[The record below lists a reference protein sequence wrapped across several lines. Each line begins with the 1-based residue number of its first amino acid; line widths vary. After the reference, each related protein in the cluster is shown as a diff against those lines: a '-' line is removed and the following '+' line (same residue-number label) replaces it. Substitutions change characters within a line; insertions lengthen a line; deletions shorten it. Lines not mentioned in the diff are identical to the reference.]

1 MFAQRPCGDETT
13 HLQAE
18 HHEGEA
24 REEVQTAAVE
34 GAGVRPILRE
44 AEAAA
49 AAHPEAAQVLGVQPH
64 LEVAAVAAQH

>member
-1 MFAQRPCGDETT
+1 M
-13 HLQAE
+13 
-18 HHEGEA
+18 
-24 REEVQTAAVE
+24 QTAAVE